1 MAWDSHRS
9 VPWRRLMREWLL
21 YVGIMAVAF
30 AVLFR
35 DRSLFGVFA
44 GLFVSGP
51 LYLGFGYVMAKFGY
65 QRKSMKELRTE
76 GRENARTKSKKKTET
91 SDQPRPKPAPTKR
104 TGAGNRQRP
113 PKRR

>member
-1 MAWDSHRS
+1 
-9 VPWRRLMREWLL
+9 MREWLL

-35 DRSLFGVFA
+35 DRSLVGVFA
-44 GLFVSGP
+44 GLFISGP

-65 QRKSMKELRTE
+65 QRKSMKQLRTE
-76 GRENARTKSKKKTET
+76 GREKASNKSKKGADS
-91 SDQPRPKPAPTKR
+91 SDQPRGKPPPTKR
-104 TGAGNRQRP
+104 TGAGNQQRP